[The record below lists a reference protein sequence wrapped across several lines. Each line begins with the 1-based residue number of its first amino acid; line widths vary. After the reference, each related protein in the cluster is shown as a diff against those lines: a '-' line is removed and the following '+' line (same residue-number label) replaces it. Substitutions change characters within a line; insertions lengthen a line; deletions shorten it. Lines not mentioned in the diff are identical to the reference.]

1 MAGFTRYGL
10 EDRACFHDE
19 QGRICEIPLSWTNL
33 AAVDPFVI
41 LSAGRSWFRF
51 EDLLELARLIGKGRE
66 DV

>member
-1 MAGFTRYGL
+1 M
-10 EDRACFHDE
+10 CFHDE

-33 AAVDPFVI
+33 AAGNPFVI

-51 EDLLELARLIGKGRE
+51 EDLLELTRLIGKGQE